1 MNDVCFNRSD
11 GVVNA
16 QLESVSLEIMG
27 LQSEM
32 EETITVAFD
41 TLGLG
46 VAGI

>member
-1 MNDVCFNRSD
+1 MNDVCFNCSD
-11 GVVNA
+11 GVVNV
-16 QLESVSLEIMG
+16 QLERVSPEMMG